1 MKNYLDNI
9 YIISQFKNDHPAL
22 AEQAEKA
29 RNVLAYFV
37 QSDDQDNFVI
47 IEVEGYKCVAF
58 VAKTVHPYEL
68 AETIVPFDKDR
79 VYPIQGLVTRYLFK
93 RYH

>member
-1 MKNYLDNI
+1 MKNYLDDV
-9 YIISQFKNDHPAL
+9 YTVSQFKNDHPAL

-29 RNVLAYFV
+29 RNAFAYFV
-37 QSDDQDNFVI
+37 QSDDLDNYVI

-58 VAKTVHPYEL
+58 VVKTAYPNEL

>member
-29 RNVLAYFV
+29 RNVLAHFV
-37 QSDDQDNFVI
+37 QSDDQDNYVI

-58 VAKTVHPYEL
+58 VAKTAYPYEL

>member
-9 YIISQFKNDHPAL
+9 YTVSQFKNDHPDL
-22 AEQAEKA
+22 EEQAEKA
-29 RNVLAYFV
+29 RNALAYFV
-37 QSDDQDNFVI
+37 QSDDKDNYVI
-47 IEVEGYKCVAF
+47 IEVEGYKCMAF
-58 VAKTVHPYEL
+58 VAKTAHPYEL

>member
-1 MKNYLDNI
+1 MKNYLDNV
-9 YIISQFKNDHPAL
+9 YTVSQLKKDYPDL

-29 RNVLAYFV
+29 RNALAYFV
-37 QSDDQDNFVI
+37 QSDDQDKYVI

-58 VAKTVHPYEL
+58 VAQTAYPCEL

-79 VYPIQGLVTRYLFK
+79 VYPIQGLVTKYLFK

>member
-1 MKNYLDNI
+1 MKNYLDNV
-9 YIISQFKNDHPAL
+9 YTVSQFKKDYPDL

-37 QSDDQDNFVI
+37 QSDNQDNYVI

-58 VAKTVHPYEL
+58 VAKTAYPYEL
-68 AETIVPFDKDR
+68 AETIVPFAKDR
-79 VYPIQGLVTRYLFK
+79 VYPIQGLVTTYLFK

>member
-9 YIISQFKNDHPAL
+9 YTVSQFKNDHPDL

-37 QSDDQDNFVI
+37 QSDDQDNYVI

-58 VAKTVHPYEL
+58 VAKTDYLYEL

-79 VYPIQGLVTRYLFK
+79 VYPIQGLVTKYLFK
-93 RYH
+93 RYR

>member
-9 YIISQFKNDHPAL
+9 YTVLQFKNDHPAL

-29 RNVLAYFV
+29 RNALAYFV
-37 QSDDQDNFVI
+37 QSDDQDNYVI

-58 VAKTVHPYEL
+58 VAKTAHPYEL

-79 VYPIQGLVTRYLFK
+79 VYPIQGLVTKYLFK

>member
-9 YIISQFKNDHPAL
+9 YTVSQFKNDHPAL

-37 QSDDQDNFVI
+37 QSDDLDNYVI
-47 IEVEGYKCVAF
+47 IEVEDYKCVAF
-58 VAKTVHPYEL
+58 VAKTSYPNEL

>member
-9 YIISQFKNDHPAL
+9 YTVSQFKNDHPAL

-29 RNVLAYFV
+29 RNALAYFV
-37 QSDDQDNFVI
+37 QSDDQDNYVI

-58 VAKTVHPYEL
+58 VAKTAYFNEL

-79 VYPIQGLVTRYLFK
+79 VYPIQGLVTKYLFK